1 MMTAFAR
8 PHNLLKSL
16 EQGSGVQNYN
26 EHTKNIISF
35 RISKLRISLK
45 FLSFLHMSIL
55 LRLICERSIS
65 SFKMNKV
72 LIWKH
77 IKITKNVQFWDTIRI
92 SYPSNLFF
100 IIYNSMQNYTNKIT
114 IRYKLA
120 VCLQFISVTITID
133 HRYKKNNI
141 EGKLTSENFV
151 RHFGNSLTTWQH
163 KSPPAKRRP

>member
-1 MMTAFAR
+1 MEQRLVGHLNTRPLLRFCRENNKHTSARVRHSEELLVLILLAHQQQQQKQQNEMMTAIAR
-8 PHNLLKSL
+8 PNNLLKSL
-16 EQGSGVQNYN
+16 EQGSGVQNYT

-100 IIYNSMQNYTNKIT
+100 YYI
-114 IRYKLA
+114 
-120 VCLQFISVTITID
+120 
-133 HRYKKNNI
+133 
-141 EGKLTSENFV
+141 
-151 RHFGNSLTTWQH
+151 
-163 KSPPAKRRP
+163 